1 MAKTSTATLRAI
13 EKYNAT
19 LDEVKF
25 RVPKGKKQALKDMAA
40 AKGYDGVQPYIIALI
55 EADSG
60 LQLAKLPR
68 DSRE

>member
-1 MAKTSTATLRAI
+1 MAYTQAQKRATI
-13 EKYNAT
+13 KYLKSAY
-19 LDEVKF
+19 DRVEV
-25 RVPKGKKQALKDMAA
+25 RIDKGQKQALKDMAA

-60 LQLAKLPR
+60 LQLAKPPR